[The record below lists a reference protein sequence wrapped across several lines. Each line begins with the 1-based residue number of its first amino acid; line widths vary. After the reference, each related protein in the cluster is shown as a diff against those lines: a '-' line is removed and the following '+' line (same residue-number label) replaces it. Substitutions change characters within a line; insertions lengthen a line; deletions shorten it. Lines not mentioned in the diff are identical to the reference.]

1 MLLVGTPADWTPLMI
16 SRTIS
21 GDEQQAGAPEGLIL
35 IPTTSEGSTNLAQAA
50 ETDRSPVNSCIPRS
64 IMSRTTGCETR
75 LRTMD
80 FESVTS
86 TTRPGNS
93 PGIPSGDLA
102 GFGPWTTSIGGGSS
116 RVTSPKALG
125 SMPSR
130 NRLAL
135 PTQLALTN
143 VRRSIIF
150 DPGRV
155 KGTAQATP
163 CFRPFQAGLER
174 LLVNIRMTMRT

>member
-50 ETDRSPVNSCIPRS
+50 ATDRSPVNSFIPRS
-64 IMSRTTGCETR
+64 IISRTTGCETR

-93 PGIPSGDLA
+93 PGMPSGDLA
-102 GFGPWTTSIGGGSS
+102 GFGPWTTSIGGGSG

-130 NRLAL
+130 NRLVL

-143 VRRSIIF
+143 VRRSIKVG
-150 DPGRV
+150 PG
-155 KGTAQATP
+155 AS
-163 CFRPFQAGLER
+163 ER
-174 LLVNIRMTMRT
+174 YRSGYAMQPAISSAPWERSFF